1 MIVSSVYH
9 QIIALSY
16 QVLANII
23 VGGDGRRCGMG
34 WCCWPLVL
42 WVAVVVL
49 DGVAADSG
57 REVLKPALVKI
68 IGGGGAVGVAFLDA
82 VEEGGIISI
91 QRSKSVLPG
100 WCRWLLVC
108 WGGNGEIMK

>member
-16 QVLANII
+16 QVLVNII
-23 VGGDGRRCGMG
+23 GGGDGRRCGMG
-34 WCCWPLVL
+34 WCCSPLVL
-42 WVAVVVL
+42 WVVVVL

-91 QRSKSVLPG
+91 QRPKSVLPG

-108 WGGNGEIMK
+108 WGGNG